1 MAERLS
7 QEIAQLLD
15 EPDGGGH
22 RQARTDAFV
31 RARLSAS
38 IAEGL
43 DQSSRPDAAGTGDL
57 MRLAA
62 LLDHGLS
69 PAERDAML
77 TALTQDSVGRA
88 ELSSAAELLGALDS
102 TPQNVPPRLL
112 ARAVEAFDAEPLRG
126 RPAIASWPSA
136 RPRRLSSR
144 WTLGLAAVLL
154 VAVATPT
161 VWLVIGDRSDQGSSL
176 PGGGLSDRGSEPT
189 ERGISDSGTNN
200 RTAPQQKPAAPATSC
215 NDKGPV
221 AQPRETGKP
230 ERAKPA
236 AAPTDDPCQSK
247 PPRPDSGAT
256 VPAARN

>member
-7 QEIAQLLD
+7 HEIAQLLD

-22 RQARTDAFV
+22 RQARDAFV
-31 RARLSAS
+31 RARLWAS

-43 DQSSRPDAAGTGDL
+43 DQSSRPEAAGTGDP

-77 TALTQDSVGRA
+77 TALTQDPVGRA
-88 ELSSAAELLGALDS
+88 ELSSAAELLRALDS
-102 TPQNVPPRLL
+102 TPHNVPPRLL
-112 ARAVEAFDAEPLRG
+112 ARAVEIFDAEPLRG

-136 RPRRLSSR
+136 RPRRLPSR
-144 WTLGLAAVLL
+144 WIMGLAAVLL

-161 VWLVIGDRSDQGSSL
+161 VWLVISDRSDQGSSL

-189 ERGISDSGTNN
+189 ERGISDSGTSNH
-200 RTAPQQKPAAPATSC
+200 TAPQQKPAAPATSC
-215 NDKGPV
+215 NDKDVV
-221 AQPRETGKP
+221 AQPGETSKP
-230 ERAKPA
+230 ERAKSA
-236 AAPTDDPCQSK
+236 AAPTADPCQSK
-247 PPRPDSGAT
+247 PPAPNSGAT
-256 VPAARN
+256 APAARH